1 MAEYTLTDFDKKK
14 VEQGASLGTKIDGE
28 IVLSTII
35 NIYPISTNMY
45 MGYVMFNNDL
55 HQLFYFDTDGNL
67 YNQNK
72 TKVGIAYIVDST
84 ITKTTGTKLVRET
97 SSDGTSNA
105 RPFPR
110 HAVATALEVNE
121 AASEESQQDS
131 TEEIFSIATLQ
142 PREEVAA
149 SCLQSMLQQYEN
161 PLNIDNTKIKQLVS
175 KSYLFAQEFINQ
187 AVLYREK
194 ETTSATVENNKYASV
209 DSESLSSD
217 TDKLLYNIA
226 TAMSNLIAQD
236 KNQYA
241 DQQKNGLK
249 LAATDVNVKTLP
261 ESIKTVVSG
270 NVNASVT
277 GSVNSSVSGSV
288 DAAVTGSV
296 SASVS
301 GSINA
306 SVSGSVTTKQ
316 ESTSS
321 GT

>member
-1 MAEYTLTDFDKKK
+1 MAEYTLLAFDS
-14 VEQGASLGTKIDGE
+14 QRARNGASVGYMDANNKVHIATEITFYERRMSDYFGYIMLDGKQYEFLVNGNFYVNGNKQLLKIIE
-28 IVLSTII
+28 S
-35 NIYPISTNMY
+35 S
-45 MGYVMFNNDL
+45 
-55 HQLFYFDTDGNL
+55 
-67 YNQNK
+67 
-72 TKVGIAYIVDST
+72 

-110 HAVATALEVNE
+110 NGIVT
-121 AASEESQQDS
+121 ASETGG

-149 SCLQSMLQQYEN
+149 SCLQAMLQQYRN

-187 AVLYREK
+187 AVLYRVK

-209 DSESLSSD
+209 DSDSLSSD

-226 TAMSNLIAQD
+226 TAINNFIAQD

-249 LAATDVNVKTLP
+249 LAATDINVKTLP

-270 NVNASVT
+270 
-277 GSVNSSVSGSV
+277 
-288 DAAVTGSV
+288 SV

-301 GSINA
+301 GNVDAAVIGSI
-306 SVSGSVTTKQ
+306 TTKQ

>member
-1 MAEYTLTDFDKKK
+1 MEEYTLTDFDKKK
-14 VEQGASLGTKIDGE
+14 VEQGASLGMKIDGE

-55 HQLFYFDTDGNL
+55 HQLFYFDSDGNL
-67 YNQNK
+67 YNQYK
-72 TKVGIAYIVDST
+72 TKVGIAYIVNSS

-110 HAVATALEVNE
+110 YGIATASETNGT
-121 AASEESQQDS
+121 EESDK

-149 SCLQSMLQQYEN
+149 SCLQAMLQKYEN

-209 DSESLSSD
+209 DSDSLSSD

-226 TAMSNLIAQD
+226 TAINNFIAQD

-261 ESIKTVVSG
+261 ESI
-270 NVNASVT
+270 NIN
-277 GSVNSSVSGSV
+277 
-288 DAAVTGSV
+288 AAVT
-296 SASVS
+296 
-301 GSINA
+301 
-306 SVSGSVTTKQ
+306 GSVTTKQ

>member
-1 MAEYTLTDFDKKK
+1 MAEYTLTDFDKYK
-14 VEQGASLGTKIDGE
+14 VEQGASLGTKIDDK
-28 IVLSTII
+28 IVLSTCI
-35 NIYPISTNMY
+35 NIYPLGTNMY
-45 MGYVMFNNDL
+45 MGYVIFNNNL
-55 HQLFYFDTDGNL
+55 YQLFYFDSDGNL
-67 YNQNK
+67 YNLNK
-72 TKVGIAYIVDST
+72 TKVGVAYIVDST

-110 HAVATALEVNE
+110 NGIATASE
-121 AASEESQQDS
+121 AGGTEENGKE
-131 TEEIFSIATLQ
+131 EEIFSIATLQ

-149 SCLQSMLQQYEN
+149 SCLQAMLQKYEN

-209 DSESLSSD
+209 DSDSLSSD

-226 TAMSNLIAQD
+226 TAINNFIAQD

-249 LAATDVNVKTLP
+249 LAATD
-261 ESIKTVVSG
+261 I
-270 NVNASVT
+270 NVNSLPDNISVK
-277 GSVNSSVSGSV
+277 VN
-288 DAAVTGSV
+288 
-296 SASVS
+296 
-301 GSINA
+301 
-306 SVSGSVTTKQ
+306 GSVTTKQ

>member
-14 VEQGASLGTKIDGE
+14 VEQGASLGMKIDGE

-55 HQLFYFDTDGNL
+55 HQLFYFDSDGNL
-67 YNQNK
+67 YNQYK
-72 TKVGIAYIVDST
+72 TKVGIAYIVNSS

-110 HAVATALEVNE
+110 YGIATA
-121 AASEESQQDS
+121 SETGGTDESDK

-149 SCLQSMLQQYEN
+149 SCLQAMIQKYEN

-209 DSESLSSD
+209 DSDSLSSD

-226 TAMSNLIAQD
+226 TAINNFIAQD

-261 ESIKTVVSG
+261 ESI
-270 NVNASVT
+270 NIN
-277 GSVNSSVSGSV
+277 
-288 DAAVTGSV
+288 AAVT
-296 SASVS
+296 
-301 GSINA
+301 
-306 SVSGSVTTKQ
+306 GSVTTKQ

>member
-1 MAEYTLTDFDKKK
+1 MEEYTLLDFDS
-14 VEQGASLGTKIDGE
+14 QRARNGASVGYMDANNKVHIATEIGFYEIRRSDYFGYIILDGVLYEFLANGHFYVNGNKQLLKIVE
-28 IVLSTII
+28 S
-35 NIYPISTNMY
+35 S
-45 MGYVMFNNDL
+45 
-55 HQLFYFDTDGNL
+55 
-67 YNQNK
+67 
-72 TKVGIAYIVDST
+72 

-97 SSDGTSNA
+97 TSDGTSNA
-105 RPFPR
+105 RPFPKDGI
-110 HAVATALEVNE
+110 ATASETGGT
-121 AASEESQQDS
+121 EESGKE
-131 TEEIFSIATLQ
+131 EEIFSIATLQ

-149 SCLQSMLQQYEN
+149 SCLQSMLMQYTN

-209 DSESLSSD
+209 DSDSLSSD
-217 TDKLLYNIA
+217 TDKLLYNIS
-226 TAMSNLIAQD
+226 TAITNFIAQD

-261 ESIKTVVSG
+261 DSISVE
-270 NVNASVT
+270 VN
-277 GSVNSSVSGSV
+277 GSVN
-288 DAAVTGSV
+288 AAVTGGI
-296 SASVS
+296 SASV
-301 GSINA
+301 N
-306 SVSGSVTTKQ
+306 GSVTTKQ

>member
-1 MAEYTLTDFDKKK
+1 MAEYTLTDFDKYK
-14 VEQGASLGTKIDGE
+14 VEQGASLGTKIDDK
-28 IVLSTII
+28 IVLSTCI
-35 NIYPISTNMY
+35 NIYPLGTNMY
-45 MGYVMFNNDL
+45 MGYVIFNNNL
-55 HQLFYFDTDGNL
+55 YQLFYFDSDGNL
-67 YNQNK
+67 YNLNK
-72 TKVGIAYIVDST
+72 TKVGVAYIVDST

-110 HAVATALEVNE
+110 NRIATTSETGGT
-121 AASEESQQDS
+121 EESDK

-175 KSYLFAQEFINQ
+175 KSFLFAQELINQ

-209 DSESLSSD
+209 DSDSLSND

-226 TAMSNLIAQD
+226 TAINNFIAQD

-261 ESIKTVVSG
+261 ESI
-270 NVNASVT
+270 NIN
-277 GSVNSSVSGSV
+277 
-288 DAAVTGSV
+288 AAVT
-296 SASVS
+296 
-301 GSINA
+301 
-306 SVSGSVTTKQ
+306 GSVTTKQ

>member
-1 MAEYTLTDFDKKK
+1 MAEYTLSDFNQDLARK
-14 VEQGASLGTKIDGE
+14 GASVG
-28 IVLSTII
+28 
-35 NIYPISTNMY
+35 Y
-45 MGYVMFNNDL
+45 M
-55 HQLFYFDTDGNL
+55 DGN
-67 YNQNK
+67 NK
-72 TKVGIAYIVDST
+72 IHIATEIKFYEIRRSDYFGYIMLDGKQYEFLVNGYFYVNGNKQLLKIVESS

-110 HAVATALEVNE
+110 YGIATASETGGT
-121 AASEESQQDS
+121 EESGKE
-131 TEEIFSIATLQ
+131 EEIFSIATLQ

-149 SCLQSMLQQYEN
+149 SCLQAMLQKYEN

-175 KSYLFAQEFINQ
+175 KSFLFAQEFINQ

-209 DSESLSSD
+209 DSDSLSSD

-226 TAMSNLIAQD
+226 TAINNFIAQD

-249 LAATDVNVKTLP
+249 LAATDVNVNTLP
-261 ESIKTVVSG
+261 DNISVK
-270 NVNASVT
+270 VN
-277 GSVNSSVSGSV
+277 
-288 DAAVTGSV
+288 
-296 SASVS
+296 
-301 GSINA
+301 
-306 SVSGSVTTKQ
+306 GSVTTKQ

>member
-1 MAEYTLTDFDKKK
+1 MAEYTLLAFDS
-14 VEQGASLGTKIDGE
+14 QRARNGASVGYMDANNKVHIATEIKFYEIRRSDYFGYIMLDGKQYEFLANGYFYVNGDKQLLKIVE
-28 IVLSTII
+28 S
-35 NIYPISTNMY
+35 S
-45 MGYVMFNNDL
+45 
-55 HQLFYFDTDGNL
+55 
-67 YNQNK
+67 
-72 TKVGIAYIVDST
+72 

-110 HAVATALEVNE
+110 YGIATASETGGT
-121 AASEESQQDS
+121 EESGKE
-131 TEEIFSIATLQ
+131 EEIFSIATLQ

-149 SCLQSMLQQYEN
+149 SCLQSMLQKYEN

-175 KSYLFAQEFINQ
+175 KSFLFAQEFINQ

-209 DSESLSSD
+209 DSDSLSSD

-226 TAMSNLIAQD
+226 TAINNFIAQD

-270 NVNASVT
+270 
-277 GSVNSSVSGSV
+277 
-288 DAAVTGSV
+288 SV

-301 GSINA
+301 GNVDA
-306 SVSGSVTTKQ
+306 AVSGSITTKQ
-316 ESTSS
+316 ESTPS

>member
-1 MAEYTLTDFDKKK
+1 MAEYTLTDFDKYK
-14 VEQGASLGTKIDGE
+14 VEQGASLGTKIDDK
-28 IVLSTII
+28 IVLSTCI
-35 NIYPISTNMY
+35 NIYPLGTNMY
-45 MGYVMFNNDL
+45 MGYVIFNNNL
-55 HQLFYFDTDGNL
+55 YQLFYFDSDGNL
-67 YNQNK
+67 YNLNK
-72 TKVGIAYIVDST
+72 TKVGVAYIVDST

-105 RPFPR
+105 RPFPKYGI
-110 HAVATALEVNE
+110 ATASETGGT
-121 AASEESQQDS
+121 EESGKE
-131 TEEIFSIATLQ
+131 EEIFSIATLQ

-149 SCLQSMLQQYEN
+149 SCLQAMLQKYEN

-209 DSESLSSD
+209 DSDSLSSD

-226 TAMSNLIAQD
+226 TAINNFIAQD

-261 ESIKTVVSG
+261 ESI
-270 NVNASVT
+270 NIN
-277 GSVNSSVSGSV
+277 
-288 DAAVTGSV
+288 AAVT
-296 SASVS
+296 
-301 GSINA
+301 
-306 SVSGSVTTKQ
+306 GSVTTKQ

>member
-14 VEQGASLGTKIDGE
+14 VEQGASLGMKIDGE

-45 MGYVMFNNDL
+45 MGYVIFNNNL
-55 HQLFYFDTDGNL
+55 HQMFYFDSYGNL

-72 TKVGIAYIVDST
+72 TKVGVANIVDSS

-105 RPFPR
+105 RQFPR
-110 HAVATALEVNE
+110 NAVATASEVDE
-121 AASEESQQDS
+121 TTSEESQQES
-131 TEEIFSIATLQ
+131 IEEIFSIATLQ

-175 KSYLFAQEFINQ
+175 KSFLFAQEFINQ

-209 DSESLSSD
+209 DSDSLSSD

-226 TAMSNLIAQD
+226 TAMNNFIAQD

-270 NVNASVT
+270 
-277 GSVNSSVSGSV
+277 
-288 DAAVTGSV
+288 SV

-301 GSINA
+301 GNDDA
-306 SVSGSVTTKQ
+306 AVTGSVTTKQ

>member
-14 VEQGASLGTKIDGE
+14 VEQGASLGMKIDGE

-45 MGYVMFNNDL
+45 MGYVIFNNNL
-55 HQLFYFDTDGNL
+55 HQMFYFDSYGNL

-72 TKVGIAYIVDST
+72 TKVGVANIVDSS

-110 HAVATALEVNE
+110 NAVATASEVDE
-121 AASEESQQDS
+121 TTSEESQQES
-131 TEEIFSIATLQ
+131 IEEIFSISTLQ

-175 KSYLFAQEFINQ
+175 KSFLFAQEFINQ

-209 DSESLSSD
+209 DSDSLSSE

-226 TAMSNLIAQD
+226 TAINNFIAQD

-270 NVNASVT
+270 Y
-277 GSVNSSVSGSV
+277 
-288 DAAVTGSV
+288 V

-301 GSINA
+301 GNVDA
-306 SVSGSVTTKQ
+306 AVTGSVTTKQ

>member
-1 MAEYTLTDFDKKK
+1 MAEYTLLAFDS
-14 VEQGASLGTKIDGE
+14 QRARNGASVGYMDANNKVHIATEIKFYEIRRSDYFGYIMLDGKQYEFLANGYFYVNGDKQLLKIVE
-28 IVLSTII
+28 S
-35 NIYPISTNMY
+35 S
-45 MGYVMFNNDL
+45 
-55 HQLFYFDTDGNL
+55 
-67 YNQNK
+67 
-72 TKVGIAYIVDST
+72 

-110 HAVATALEVNE
+110 NGIATTSETGGT
-121 AASEESQQDS
+121 EESDK

-149 SCLQSMLQQYEN
+149 SCLQSMLQRYTN

-175 KSYLFAQEFINQ
+175 KSFLFAQEFINQ

-209 DSESLSSD
+209 DSDSLSSD

-226 TAMSNLIAQD
+226 TAMNNFIAQD

-270 NVNASVT
+270 
-277 GSVNSSVSGSV
+277 
-288 DAAVTGSV
+288 SV

-301 GSINA
+301 GNVDA
-306 SVSGSVTTKQ
+306 AVTGSVTTKQ

>member
-1 MAEYTLTDFDKKK
+1 MAEYTLTDFDKYK
-14 VEQGASLGTKIDGE
+14 VEQGASLGTKIDDK
-28 IVLSTII
+28 IVLSTCI
-35 NIYPISTNMY
+35 NIYPLGTNMY
-45 MGYVMFNNDL
+45 MGYVIFNNNL
-55 HQLFYFDTDGNL
+55 YQLFYFDSDGNL
-67 YNQNK
+67 YNLNK
-72 TKVGIAYIVDST
+72 TKVGVAYIVDSN

-110 HAVATALEVNE
+110 YGIATASETGGT
-121 AASEESQQDS
+121 EESGKE
-131 TEEIFSIATLQ
+131 EEIFSIATLQ

-149 SCLQSMLQQYEN
+149 SCLQSMLQKYEN

-175 KSYLFAQEFINQ
+175 KSFLFAQEFINQ

-209 DSESLSSD
+209 DYDSLSSD

-226 TAMSNLIAQD
+226 TAINNFIAQD

-249 LAATDVNVKTLP
+249 LASTDVNVKTLP
-261 ESIKTVVSG
+261 ESI
-270 NVNASVT
+270 NIN
-277 GSVNSSVSGSV
+277 
-288 DAAVTGSV
+288 AAVT
-296 SASVS
+296 
-301 GSINA
+301 
-306 SVSGSVTTKQ
+306 GSVTTKQ

>member
-14 VEQGASLGTKIDGE
+14 VEQGASLGMKIDGE

-45 MGYVMFNNDL
+45 MGYVIFNNNL
-55 HQLFYFDTDGNL
+55 HQMFYFDSYGNL

-72 TKVGIAYIVDST
+72 TKVGVANIVDSS
-84 ITKTTGTKLVRET
+84 ITKTTGTKLVREA

-110 HAVATALEVNE
+110 YGIATASE
-121 AASEESQQDS
+121 AGGTEESGKE
-131 TEEIFSIATLQ
+131 EEIFSIATLQ

-149 SCLQSMLQQYEN
+149 SCLQSMLQKYEN

-175 KSYLFAQEFINQ
+175 KSFLFAQEFINQ

-209 DSESLSSD
+209 DSDSLSSD

-226 TAMSNLIAQD
+226 TAINNFIAQD

-261 ESIKTVVSG
+261 ESI
-270 NVNASVT
+270 NIN
-277 GSVNSSVSGSV
+277 
-288 DAAVTGSV
+288 AAVT
-296 SASVS
+296 
-301 GSINA
+301 
-306 SVSGSVTTKQ
+306 GSVTTKQ

>member
-1 MAEYTLTDFDKKK
+1 MAEYTLLAFDS
-14 VEQGASLGTKIDGE
+14 QRARNGASVGYIDANNKVHIATEIKFYEIRRSDYFGYIMLDGE
-28 IVLSTII
+28 QYEFLA
-35 NIYPISTNMY
+35 N
-45 MGYVMFNNDL
+45 GYFYVNGDK
-55 HQLFYFDTDGNL
+55 QLL
-67 YNQNK
+67 K
-72 TKVGIAYIVDST
+72 LVESS

-110 HAVATALEVNE
+110 NGIATTSETGGT
-121 AASEESQQDS
+121 EESDK

-149 SCLQSMLQQYEN
+149 SCLQSMLQKYEN

-175 KSYLFAQEFINQ
+175 KSFLFAQEFINQ

-194 ETTSATVENNKYASV
+194 ETTSATVESNKYASV
-209 DSESLSSD
+209 DSDSLSSD

-226 TAMSNLIAQD
+226 TAMNNFIAQD

-270 NVNASVT
+270 
-277 GSVNSSVSGSV
+277 
-288 DAAVTGSV
+288 SV

-301 GSINA
+301 GNVDA
-306 SVSGSVTTKQ
+306 AVTGSVTTKQ

>member
-1 MAEYTLTDFDKKK
+1 MEEYTLSDFNQYLARK
-14 VEQGASLGTKIDGE
+14 GASVG
-28 IVLSTII
+28 
-35 NIYPISTNMY
+35 Y
-45 MGYVMFNNDL
+45 M
-55 HQLFYFDTDGNL
+55 DGN
-67 YNQNK
+67 NK
-72 TKVGIAYIVDST
+72 IHIATEVDFYIKRTSNFIGFVKFVNEVYEFIFDGSFYIGNTKQYLKIVSST

-97 SSDGTSNA
+97 TSDGTSNA

-110 HAVATALEVNE
+110 NGIATT
-121 AASEESQQDS
+121 SETGGTDESDK

-149 SCLQSMLQQYEN
+149 SCLQSMLQQYKN

-175 KSYLFAQEFINQ
+175 KSFLFAQEFINQ

-209 DSESLSSD
+209 DSDSLSSD

-226 TAMSNLIAQD
+226 TAINNFIAQD

-249 LAATDVNVKTLP
+249 LAATDVNVNTLP

-270 NVNASVT
+270 
-277 GSVNSSVSGSV
+277 SVSASISGNI
-288 DAAVTGSV
+288 DAAVTGS
-296 SASVS
+296 
-301 GSINA
+301 I
-306 SVSGSVTTKQ
+306 TTKQ

>member
-1 MAEYTLTDFDKKK
+1 MAEYTLSDFNQDLARK
-14 VEQGASLGTKIDGE
+14 GASVG
-28 IVLSTII
+28 
-35 NIYPISTNMY
+35 Y
-45 MGYVMFNNDL
+45 M
-55 HQLFYFDTDGNL
+55 DGN
-67 YNQNK
+67 NK
-72 TKVGIAYIVDST
+72 IHIATEVDFYINRKSNFIGFVKFVNEVYDFLFDGSFYIGDIKQYLKIVSST

-105 RPFPR
+105 RPFPKYGI
-110 HAVATALEVNE
+110 ATASETGGT
-121 AASEESQQDS
+121 EESGKE
-131 TEEIFSIATLQ
+131 EEIFSIATLQ

-149 SCLQSMLQQYEN
+149 SCLQAMLQKYEN

-175 KSYLFAQEFINQ
+175 KSFLFAQEFINQ

-209 DSESLSSD
+209 DSDSLSSD

-226 TAMSNLIAQD
+226 TAINNFIAQD

-270 NVNASVT
+270 
-277 GSVNSSVSGSV
+277 
-288 DAAVTGSV
+288 SV

-301 GSINA
+301 GNIDA
-306 SVSGSVTTKQ
+306 AVTGSVTTKQ

>member
-1 MAEYTLTDFDKKK
+1 MAEYTLTDFDKYK
-14 VEQGASLGTKIDGE
+14 VEQGASLGTKIDDK
-28 IVLSTII
+28 IVLSTCI
-35 NIYPISTNMY
+35 NIYPLGTNMY
-45 MGYVMFNNDL
+45 MGYVIFNNNL
-55 HQLFYFDTDGNL
+55 YQLFYFDSDGNL
-67 YNQNK
+67 YNLNK
-72 TKVGIAYIVDST
+72 TKVGVAYIAEST

-97 SSDGTSNA
+97 FSDSTSNA

-110 HAVATALEVNE
+110 NGIATASETGGT
-121 AASEESQQDS
+121 EESDKE
-131 TEEIFSIATLQ
+131 EEIFSIATLQ

-149 SCLQSMLQQYEN
+149 SCLQSMLQQYKN

-209 DSESLSSD
+209 DSDSLSSD

-226 TAMSNLIAQD
+226 TAINNFIAQD

-261 ESIKTVVSG
+261 DGI
-270 NVNASVT
+270 NVNA
-277 GSVNSSVSGSV
+277 
-288 DAAVTGSV
+288 AVT
-296 SASVS
+296 
-301 GSINA
+301 
-306 SVSGSVTTKQ
+306 GSVTTKQ

>member
-1 MAEYTLTDFDKKK
+1 MAEYTLLAFDS
-14 VEQGASLGTKIDGE
+14 QRARNGASVGYIDANNKVHIATEIKFYEIRRSDYFGYIMLDGE
-28 IVLSTII
+28 QYEFLANGYFYVNGDKQLLKIVES
-35 NIYPISTNMY
+35 S
-45 MGYVMFNNDL
+45 
-55 HQLFYFDTDGNL
+55 
-67 YNQNK
+67 
-72 TKVGIAYIVDST
+72 

-110 HAVATALEVNE
+110 NGIATTSETGGT
-121 AASEESQQDS
+121 EESDK

-149 SCLQSMLQQYEN
+149 SCLQSMLQRYTN

-175 KSYLFAQEFINQ
+175 KSFLFAQEFINQ

-194 ETTSATVENNKYASV
+194 ETTSATVESNKYASV
-209 DSESLSSD
+209 DSDSLSSD
-217 TDKLLYNIA
+217 TDKLLYNIS
-226 TAMSNLIAQD
+226 TAITNFIAQD

-261 ESIKTVVSG
+261 EPIKTIFSG
-270 NVNASVT
+270 N
-277 GSVNSSVSGSV
+277 V

-301 GSINA
+301 GSVDA
-306 SVSGSVTTKQ
+306 AVSGSVTTKQ

>member
-14 VEQGASLGTKIDGE
+14 VEQGASLGTEIDGE
-28 IVLSTII
+28 IVLSTYIDI
-35 NIYPISTNMY
+35 FPIAKNMY
-45 MGYVMFNNDL
+45 MGYVIFSNNL
-55 HQLFYFDTDGNL
+55 HQFFYFDTDGNL
-67 YNQNK
+67 YNQDK
-72 TKVGIAYIVDST
+72 TKVGIVYIVDSS

-105 RPFPR
+105 RPFSR
-110 HAVATALEVNE
+110 NAVATASEVDE
-121 AASEESQQDS
+121 ASSEESQQDS
-131 TEEIFSIATLQ
+131 IEEIFSIATLQ

-149 SCLQSMLQQYEN
+149 SCLQAMLQKYTN

-209 DSESLSSD
+209 DSDSLSSD

-226 TAMSNLIAQD
+226 TAINNFIAQD

-270 NVNASVT
+270 
-277 GSVNSSVSGSV
+277 
-288 DAAVTGSV
+288 SV

-301 GSINA
+301 GNVDA
-306 SVSGSVTTKQ
+306 AVTGSVTTKQ

>member
-35 NIYPISTNMY
+35 NIYPIGTNMY
-45 MGYVMFNNDL
+45 MGYVIFNNNL
-55 HQLFYFDTDGNL
+55 YQLFYFDSDGNL
-67 YNQNK
+67 YNLNK
-72 TKVGIAYIVDST
+72 TKVGIAYIAEST

-105 RPFPR
+105 RQFPR
-110 HAVATALEVNE
+110 YGIATASE
-121 AASEESQQDS
+121 AGGTEESGKE
-131 TEEIFSIATLQ
+131 EEIFSIATLQ

-149 SCLQSMLQQYEN
+149 SCLQAMLQKYEN

-209 DSESLSSD
+209 DSDSLSSD

-226 TAMSNLIAQD
+226 TAINNFIAQD

-249 LAATDVNVKTLP
+249 LAATDVNVNTLP
-261 ESIKTVVSG
+261 DNISVK
-270 NVNASVT
+270 VN
-277 GSVNSSVSGSV
+277 
-288 DAAVTGSV
+288 
-296 SASVS
+296 
-301 GSINA
+301 
-306 SVSGSVTTKQ
+306 GSVTTKQ

>member
-1 MAEYTLTDFDKKK
+1 MAEYTLLAFDS
-14 VEQGASLGTKIDGE
+14 QRARNGASVGYMDANNKVHIATEIGFYEIRRSDYFGYIILDGVLYEFLANGYFYVNGNKQLLKIVE
-28 IVLSTII
+28 S
-35 NIYPISTNMY
+35 S
-45 MGYVMFNNDL
+45 
-55 HQLFYFDTDGNL
+55 
-67 YNQNK
+67 
-72 TKVGIAYIVDST
+72 

-105 RPFPR
+105 RPFPKNGI
-110 HAVATALEVNE
+110 ATASETGGT
-121 AASEESQQDS
+121 EESGKE
-131 TEEIFSIATLQ
+131 EEIFSIATLQ

-149 SCLQSMLQQYEN
+149 SCLQSMLMQYAN

-209 DSESLSSD
+209 DSDSLSSD

-226 TAMSNLIAQD
+226 TAINNFIAQD

-249 LAATDVNVKTLP
+249 LAATDINVKTLP
-261 ESIKTVVSG
+261 ESI
-270 NVNASVT
+270 NIN
-277 GSVNSSVSGSV
+277 
-288 DAAVTGSV
+288 AAVT
-296 SASVS
+296 
-301 GSINA
+301 
-306 SVSGSVTTKQ
+306 GSVTTKQ

>member
-14 VEQGASLGTKIDGE
+14 VEQGASLGMKIDGE

-45 MGYVMFNNDL
+45 MGYVIFNNNL
-55 HQLFYFDTDGNL
+55 HQMFYFDSYGNL

-72 TKVGIAYIVDST
+72 TKVGVANIVDSS

-110 HAVATALEVNE
+110 YGIATA
-121 AASEESQQDS
+121 SESGGTEGSGKE
-131 TEEIFSIATLQ
+131 EEIFSIATLQ

-149 SCLQSMLQQYEN
+149 SCLQSMLQKYEN

-175 KSYLFAQEFINQ
+175 KSFLFAQEFINQ

-209 DSESLSSD
+209 DSDSLSSD

-226 TAMSNLIAQD
+226 TAINNFIAQD

-261 ESIKTVVSG
+261 ESI
-270 NVNASVT
+270 NIN
-277 GSVNSSVSGSV
+277 
-288 DAAVTGSV
+288 AAVT
-296 SASVS
+296 
-301 GSINA
+301 
-306 SVSGSVTTKQ
+306 GSVTTKQ

>member
-1 MAEYTLTDFDKKK
+1 MAEYTLTDFDKYK
-14 VEQGASLGTKIDGE
+14 VEQGASLGTKIDDK
-28 IVLSTII
+28 IVLSTCI
-35 NIYPISTNMY
+35 NIYPLGTNMY
-45 MGYVMFNNDL
+45 MGYVIFNNNL
-55 HQLFYFDTDGNL
+55 YQLFYFDSDGNL
-67 YNQNK
+67 YNLNK
-72 TKVGIAYIVDST
+72 TKVGVAYIAEST

-110 HAVATALEVNE
+110 YGIATASETGGT
-121 AASEESQQDS
+121 EESGKE
-131 TEEIFSIATLQ
+131 EEIFSIATLQ

-149 SCLQSMLQQYEN
+149 SCLQAMLQKYTN

-175 KSYLFAQEFINQ
+175 KSFLFAQEFINQ

-209 DSESLSSD
+209 DSDTLSSD

-226 TAMSNLIAQD
+226 TAINNFIAQD

-270 NVNASVT
+270 
-277 GSVNSSVSGSV
+277 
-288 DAAVTGSV
+288 SV

-301 GSINA
+301 GNIDA
-306 SVSGSVTTKQ
+306 AVTGSVTTKQ

>member
-1 MAEYTLTDFDKKK
+1 MAEYTLTDFDKYK
-14 VEQGASLGTKIDGE
+14 VEQGASLGTKIDDK
-28 IVLSTII
+28 IVLSTCI
-35 NIYPISTNMY
+35 NIYPLGTNMY
-45 MGYVMFNNDL
+45 MGYVIFNNNL
-55 HQLFYFDTDGNL
+55 YQLFYFDSDGNL
-67 YNQNK
+67 YNLNK
-72 TKVGIAYIVDST
+72 TKVGVAYIVDST

-97 SSDGTSNA
+97 SSDSTSNA

-110 HAVATALEVNE
+110 NRIATTSETGGT
-121 AASEESQQDS
+121 EESDK

-175 KSYLFAQEFINQ
+175 KSFLFAQEFINQ

-209 DSESLSSD
+209 DSDSLSSD

-226 TAMSNLIAQD
+226 TAINNFIAQD

-261 ESIKTVVSG
+261 ESI
-270 NVNASVT
+270 NIN
-277 GSVNSSVSGSV
+277 
-288 DAAVTGSV
+288 AAVT
-296 SASVS
+296 
-301 GSINA
+301 
-306 SVSGSVTTKQ
+306 GSVTTKQ

>member
-1 MAEYTLTDFDKKK
+1 MEEYTLTDFDKKK
-14 VEQGASLGTKIDGE
+14 VEQGASLGMKINGE

-55 HQLFYFDTDGNL
+55 HQLFYFDSDGNL
-67 YNQNK
+67 YNQYK
-72 TKVGIAYIVDST
+72 TKVGIAYIVNSS

-110 HAVATALEVNE
+110 YGIATASETGGT
-121 AASEESQQDS
+121 EESDK

-149 SCLQSMLQQYEN
+149 SCLQAMIQKYEN

-175 KSYLFAQEFINQ
+175 KSFLFAQEFINQ

-194 ETTSATVENNKYASV
+194 ETTSATVENNKYTSV
-209 DSESLSSD
+209 DSDSLSSD

-226 TAMSNLIAQD
+226 TAINNFIAQD

-249 LAATDVNVKTLP
+249 LAATDVNIKTLP
-261 ESIKTVVSG
+261 ESI
-270 NVNASVT
+270 NIN
-277 GSVNSSVSGSV
+277 
-288 DAAVTGSV
+288 AAVT
-296 SASVS
+296 
-301 GSINA
+301 
-306 SVSGSVTTKQ
+306 GSVTTKQ

>member
-1 MAEYTLTDFDKKK
+1 MAEYTLTDFDKYK
-14 VEQGASLGTKIDGE
+14 VEQGASLGTKIDDK
-28 IVLSTII
+28 IVLSTCI
-35 NIYPISTNMY
+35 NIYPLGTNMY
-45 MGYVMFNNDL
+45 MGYVIFNNNL
-55 HQLFYFDTDGNL
+55 YQLFYFDSDGNL
-67 YNQNK
+67 YNLNK
-72 TKVGIAYIVDST
+72 TKVGVAYIVDST

-110 HAVATALEVNE
+110 NRIATTSETGGT
-121 AASEESQQDS
+121 EESDK

-175 KSYLFAQEFINQ
+175 KSFLFAQEFINQ

-209 DSESLSSD
+209 DSDSLSSD

-226 TAMSNLIAQD
+226 TAINNFIAQD

-261 ESIKTVVSG
+261 ESI
-270 NVNASVT
+270 NIN
-277 GSVNSSVSGSV
+277 
-288 DAAVTGSV
+288 AAVT
-296 SASVS
+296 
-301 GSINA
+301 
-306 SVSGSVTTKQ
+306 GSVTTKQ

>member
-1 MAEYTLTDFDKKK
+1 MAEYTLSDFNQYLARK
-14 VEQGASLGTKIDGE
+14 GTSVG
-28 IVLSTII
+28 
-35 NIYPISTNMY
+35 Y
-45 MGYVMFNNDL
+45 M
-55 HQLFYFDTDGNL
+55 DGN
-67 YNQNK
+67 NK
-72 TKVGIAYIVDST
+72 IHIATEVDFYIKRTSNFIGLVKFVNEVYEFLFDGSFYIGDTKQYLKIVSST
-84 ITKTTGTKLVRET
+84 ITKTTGTRLVKET

-110 HAVATALEVNE
+110 NGIATT
-121 AASEESQQDS
+121 SETGGTEGSDK

-175 KSYLFAQEFINQ
+175 KSFLFAQEFINQ

-209 DSESLSSD
+209 DSDSLSSD

-226 TAMSNLIAQD
+226 TAINNFIAQD

-249 LAATDVNVKTLP
+249 LAATDVNVNTLP

-270 NVNASVT
+270 SVNA
-277 GSVNSSVSGSV
+277 
-288 DAAVTGSV
+288 A
-296 SASVS
+296 
-301 GSINA
+301 
-306 SVSGSVTTKQ
+306 VSGSVTTKQ

>member
-1 MAEYTLTDFDKKK
+1 MAEYTLTDFDKYK
-14 VEQGASLGTKIDGE
+14 VEQGASLGTKIDDK
-28 IVLSTII
+28 IVLSTCI
-35 NIYPISTNMY
+35 NIYPLGTNMY
-45 MGYVMFNNDL
+45 MGYVIFNNNL
-55 HQLFYFDTDGNL
+55 YQLFYFDSDGNL
-67 YNQNK
+67 YNLNK
-72 TKVGIAYIVDST
+72 TKVGVAYIVDSN

-110 HAVATALEVNE
+110 YGIST
-121 AASEESQQDS
+121 ASETGGTEESGKE
-131 TEEIFSIATLQ
+131 EEIFSIATLQ

-149 SCLQSMLQQYEN
+149 SCLQSMLQKYEN

-175 KSYLFAQEFINQ
+175 KSFLFAQEFINQ

-209 DSESLSSD
+209 DSDSLSSD

-226 TAMSNLIAQD
+226 TAINNFIAQD

-249 LAATDVNVKTLP
+249 LAATDVNIKTLP
-261 ESIKTVVSG
+261 ESI
-270 NVNASVT
+270 NIN
-277 GSVNSSVSGSV
+277 
-288 DAAVTGSV
+288 AAVT
-296 SASVS
+296 
-301 GSINA
+301 
-306 SVSGSVTTKQ
+306 GSVTTKQ

>member
-1 MAEYTLTDFDKKK
+1 MAEYTLSDFNQDLARK
-14 VEQGASLGTKIDGE
+14 GASVGYMDGNNKIHIATEVDFYISRKSNFIGFVRFVDNYYEFLFDGSFYIGGTKQYLK
-28 IVLSTII
+28 IVST
-35 NIYPISTNMY
+35 
-45 MGYVMFNNDL
+45 
-55 HQLFYFDTDGNL
+55 
-67 YNQNK
+67 
-72 TKVGIAYIVDST
+72 T

-110 HAVATALEVNE
+110 YGIATASETGVT
-121 AASEESQQDS
+121 EESGKD
-131 TEEIFSIATLQ
+131 EEIFSIATLQ

-149 SCLQSMLQQYEN
+149 SCLQSMIQKYEN

-175 KSYLFAQEFINQ
+175 KSFLFAQEFINQ

-209 DSESLSSD
+209 DSDSLSSD

-226 TAMSNLIAQD
+226 TAINNFIAQD

-261 ESIKTVVSG
+261 ESI
-270 NVNASVT
+270 NIN
-277 GSVNSSVSGSV
+277 
-288 DAAVTGSV
+288 AAVT
-296 SASVS
+296 
-301 GSINA
+301 
-306 SVSGSVTTKQ
+306 GSVTTKQ

-321 GT
+321 

>member
-1 MAEYTLTDFDKKK
+1 MAEYTLSDFNQDLARK
-14 VEQGASLGTKIDGE
+14 GASVGYMDSNNKIHIATETSFYINTKTNFIGFVRFVDNYYEFLFDGSFYIGFKKQYLK
-28 IVLSTII
+28 IVST
-35 NIYPISTNMY
+35 
-45 MGYVMFNNDL
+45 
-55 HQLFYFDTDGNL
+55 
-67 YNQNK
+67 
-72 TKVGIAYIVDST
+72 T

-110 HAVATALEVNE
+110 NGIATASETGGT
-121 AASEESQQDS
+121 EESGK
-131 TEEIFSIATLQ
+131 EEIFSIATLQ

-149 SCLQSMLQQYEN
+149 SCLQSMLMQYAN

-209 DSESLSSD
+209 DSDSLSSD

-226 TAMSNLIAQD
+226 TAINNFIAQD

-261 ESIKTVVSG
+261 EGI
-270 NVNASVT
+270 NVNA
-277 GSVNSSVSGSV
+277 
-288 DAAVTGSV
+288 AVT
-296 SASVS
+296 
-301 GSINA
+301 
-306 SVSGSVTTKQ
+306 GSVTTKQ